1 MLPTTDDNKL
11 DMESQLLAP
20 IDMKLFDGG
29 SNNIKTPAE
38 ITEDLKNAQNYKSM
52 KQVIEEQLKHA
63 RSGAPSEKFVYKV
76 STKDQAKK
84 DADGVQQ
91 GSSEDGHRHTDKEDC
106 HKSKDNQSGSSRR
119 GGEGQMQSQC
129 NSLAA

>member
-38 ITEDLKNAQNYKSM
+38 ITEDLKNTQNYKSM

-84 DADGVQQ
+84 DVDGVQQ
-91 GSSEDGHRHTDKEDC
+91 GSSEDGHRHNQRSKGPNGQTKNR
-106 HKSKDNQSGSSRR
+106 KSPKR
-119 GGEGQMQSQC
+119 GGGK
-129 NSLAA
+129 